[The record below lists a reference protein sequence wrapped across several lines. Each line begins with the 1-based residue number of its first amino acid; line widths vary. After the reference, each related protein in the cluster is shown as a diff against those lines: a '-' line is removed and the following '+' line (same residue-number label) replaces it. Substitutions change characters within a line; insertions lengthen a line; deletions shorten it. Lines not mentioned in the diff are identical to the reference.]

1 MEVNMSKEKKIKPEL
16 LGGFRDYIPEVML
29 AKQEVLG
36 TIRRTFEQ
44 FGFLPL
50 DTPALER
57 SAVLGTDTN
66 EFKMEV
72 YRFTAGDQDV
82 TLRFDLTVPLARVVA
97 AYPEILKP
105 FKRYQCGSVWRKEKP
120 QAGRFREFTQFD
132 ADIVGS
138 ESILADAEIISL
150 MYTTMKNLGLDN
162 FLIRFNNRKI
172 LNGLPEVASFERKKA
187 ADVFRVLDKLE
198 KIGLE
203 EALKELQIEPASAF
217 DEAAL
222 NLSDQSVAKI
232 KEFLS
237 LVGASLNDLKKFF
250 KGIKIAE
257 EGIAECEEISRML
270 KSLNILDKNWQFDL
284 SVARGLGYYTGPVFE
299 TTLLD
304 LPQIGSVFSGGRY
317 DELVTRFTGEKIP
330 ATGASVGVDR
340 LIAALETLGKFKKR
354 KSTTKVLVAFT
365 SKDLSRKAFVLAQ
378 ELRSVDVNS
387 EVFLGKEDSLKG
399 QIIYAVKQGI
409 PFVVIMGEEED
420 AVGQVKVKDMDK
432 RTETLVLADEAA
444 AFLKNR

>member
-1 MEVNMSKEKKIKPEL
+1 MKNEKKIKPEL
-16 LGGFRDYIPEVML
+16 LGGFRDYIPNVML

-57 SAVLGTDTN
+57 SSVLGTDTD

-72 YRFTAGDQDV
+72 YRFMAGDQDV

-105 FKRYQCGSVWRKEKP
+105 FKRYQCGLVWRKEKP

-138 ESILADAEIISL
+138 DSILADAEIISL

-172 LNGLPEVASFERKKA
+172 LNGLPEVAGFEKKKA
-187 ADVFRVLDKLE
+187 ASVFRVLDKIE
-198 KIGLE
+198 KIGL
-203 EALKELQIEPASAF
+203 AAVLAELEMEPVSAF
-217 DEAAL
+217 DEEAL
-222 NLSDQSVAKI
+222 NLSNQSVIKI

-237 LVGASLNDLKKFF
+237 LARTSLSELKKFF
-250 KGIKIAE
+250 QGVAIAE
-257 EGIAECEEISRML
+257 EGIVECEEISRML
-270 KSLNILDKNWQFDL
+270 KLANISDKNWQFDL

-317 DELVTRFTGEKIP
+317 DDLVTRFTGEKIP

-340 LIAALETLGKFKKR
+340 LITALETMGKLEKI
-354 KSTTKVLVAFT
+354 KSVTKALVAFT
-365 SKDLSRKAFVLAQ
+365 SKNLSQKAFILAQ
-378 ELRSVDVNS
+378 KLRSVGVNS
-387 EVFLGKEDSLKG
+387 EIFLGKEDSLKG

-409 PFVVIMGEEED
+409 PFIVIIGEEED
-420 AVGQVKVKDMDK
+420 ATGQVKVKDMDK
-432 RTETLVLADEAA
+432 RIETLVSADEVVS
-444 AFLKNR
+444 FLKNR

>member
-1 MEVNMSKEKKIKPEL
+1 MSKDRKIKPEL
-16 LGGFRDYIPEVML
+16 LGGFRDYIPDVML
-29 AKQEVLG
+29 AKQEVLS
-36 TIRRTFEQ
+36 TIRRSFEQ

-138 ESILADAEIISL
+138 NSILADAEIITL

-172 LNGLPEVASFERKKA
+172 LNGLPEVASFEKKKA
-187 ADVFRVLDKLE
+187 ASVFRVLDKLE

-203 EALKELQIEPASAF
+203 AVLAELKMEPVSVF
-217 DEAAL
+217 DEESL
-222 NLSDQSVAKI
+222 NLSDQSVVKI
-232 KEFLS
+232 TEFLS
-237 LVGASLNDLKKFF
+237 LAGASLSDLKKFF
-250 KGIKIAE
+250 RGVVIAE
-257 EGIAECEEISRML
+257 EGIVECEEISQLL
-270 KSLNILDKNWQFDL
+270 KSLDIPSKNWQFDL

-317 DELVTRFTGEKIP
+317 DDLVTRFTGEKIP

-340 LIAALETLGKFKKR
+340 LIAALEAMGKLKKIKSVTKTLI
-354 KSTTKVLVAFT
+354 AFT
-365 SKDLSRKAFVLAQ
+365 SKTLSRKAFVLAQ
-378 ELRSVDVNS
+378 KMRSAGINS

-399 QIIYAVKQGI
+399 QIIYALKQGI
-409 PFVVIMGEEED
+409 PFVIIMGEEED
-420 AVGQVKVKDMDK
+420 SAGQVKIKDMNN
-432 RTETLVLADEAA
+432 RTETLIPAGDVV